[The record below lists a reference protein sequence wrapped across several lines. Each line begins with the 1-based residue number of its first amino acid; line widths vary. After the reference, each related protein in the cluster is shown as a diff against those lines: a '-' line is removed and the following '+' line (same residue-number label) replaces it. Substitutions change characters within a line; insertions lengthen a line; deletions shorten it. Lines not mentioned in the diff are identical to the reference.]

1 MKVTII
7 REKAPKDQ
15 IKALAEANY
24 GSMFKLAVDI
34 ERKILA
40 AGGEF
45 HADGEQM
52 LIGDGSKQKDIWGA
66 NYYPFEKAPQRI
78 QYTAL
83 INIRPQDN
91 NKGMLIENETI
102 RHKIKAIVESLLLG
116 PNDAAS

>member
-1 MKVTII
+1 MIIKGKSPLDSFGSFVKVV
-7 REKAPKDQ
+7 
-15 IKALAEANY
+15 
-24 GSMFKLAVDI
+24 VDI
-34 ERKILA
+34 ERKIIA

-52 LIGDGSKQKDIWGA
+52 LIKDGSKQKDVWGA

-83 INIRPQDN
+83 INIRPLDN

-102 RHKIKAIVESLLLG
+102 RHKIKAIVESLLLA
-116 PNDAAS
+116 PNDETP